1 MTKKLVLPTTGES
14 LKYKLPQDKGQPF
27 RTNFYPEQLK
37 SLDRRKKSQLPILM
51 ANNTSLVFV
60 DFDPKDYPT
69 GWTKERLQNA
79 LELNVPFA
87 LTVQSPSGNPKA
99 VILADKPIEDKA
111 AFLKSVLPETL
122 HFFDRAGTDRCYANS
137 SLLSDLESW
146 LASRPPVVQ
155 AQSTAKEESRTIFNT
170 VSNTRAYY
178 QADLSQL
185 PEELQLWAKTQ
196 DRRQLLQILTACW
209 GLLQGFNLPL
219 AKLADQLGVTAMTVS
234 RFLKEL
240 KTIGVIDCVDH
251 SYEWGIKA
259 KTYKAKGVLYKAIQA
274 HKGNS
279 KPSKPLPST
288 ILPGTF
294 YKTCLSALNRF
305 DTEDQFMA
313 WVSRLGGINER
324 RLREAKKFS
333 RCHFRKKQARSA

>member
-1 MTKKLVLPTTGES
+1 MMKKLVLPKTGET

-27 RTNFYPEQLK
+27 RTNFYSEQLK
-37 SLDRRKKSQLPILM
+37 TLERRKKSQLPILM
-51 ANNTSLVFV
+51 AANSSVIFV
-60 DFDPKDYPT
+60 DFDPKDYPA

-79 LELNVPFA
+79 LELNVPYA

-99 VILADKPIEDKA
+99 VILTDKPVADKTA
-111 AFLKSVLPETL
+111 LLKELLPESL
-122 HFFDRAGTDRCYANS
+122 HFFDRAGTDRCYATS
-137 SLLSDLESW
+137 TLVSDLSDW
-146 LASRPPVVQ
+146 LSSNPPAVRVPLP
-155 AQSTAKEESRTIFNT
+155 SEESRTIFNT

-178 QADLSQL
+178 QADLAQL
-185 PEELQLWAKTQ
+185 PPELQLWARTE

-219 AKLADQLGVTAMTVS
+219 AKLADQLGVTAMTVC

-240 KTIGVIDCVDH
+240 KTLQVIDCVDH
-251 SYEWGIKA
+251 SYEWGVKA

-274 HKGNS
+274 HKGNY
-279 KPSKPLPST
+279 KPCKPLPST
-288 ILPGTF
+288 VLPGTF

-305 DTEDQFMA
+305 DTEDQFLA

-324 RLREAKKFS
+324 RLREAKKYS